1 MKGVK
6 RPHIDALTMEAYA
19 AQLVD
24 ADSEAAIECHL
35 ICCQDCLANVAA
47 ASAGNDLPGVE
58 SVRLQRIWDAVVDTI
73 DSPPRSLLTL
83 VWSRLRSEWRRFRR
97 FRRSLTLGRTPAG
110 RVMPVARRA
119 LVTVVALLTVPVLIT
134 VSGSASLFAREPFDS
149 VDHSGPRSPA
159 FVTARALARTSP
171 SVLGALSPC
180 AAGDAWSAGDWLP
193 AVPQQRCAPTD
204 LAWVID
210 LFCAGH
216 GHHPRPV
223 TNISGPVRLPPT
235 VIDVK
240 PLDSVNEPP

>member
-180 AAGDAWSAGDWLP
+180 AAGDAWSAGD
-193 AVPQQRCAPTD
+193 
-204 LAWVID
+204 
-210 LFCAGH
+210 
-216 GHHPRPV
+216 
-223 TNISGPVRLPPT
+223 
-235 VIDVK
+235 
-240 PLDSVNEPP
+240 

>member
-134 VSGSASLFAREPFDS
+134 VSGSASLFAREAVRLRGSFGTS
-149 VDHSGPRSPA
+149 ISGVRHSP
-159 FVTARALARTSP
+159 ALARTSP

-180 AAGDAWSAGDWLP
+180 AAGDAWSAGDW
-193 AVPQQRCAPTD
+193 
-204 LAWVID
+204 
-210 LFCAGH
+210 
-216 GHHPRPV
+216 
-223 TNISGPVRLPPT
+223 
-235 VIDVK
+235 
-240 PLDSVNEPP
+240 